1 MYEVELRALVDNFE
15 IIKKKLD
22 ESSKRYK
29 NGEKEVTIF
38 FYNPCENHF
47 DLRLRLQKG
56 KTFLS
61 FKESLFKTARKEIE
75 SDISDAKAIYEI
87 LISSGFKIKM
97 IVARIKY
104 SYIFDKF
111 DILLNRV
118 LNWGDAVEV
127 ECTLENET
135 YAEKTQQEIKYFMT
149 SFLGLNKLLAK
160 EEMLK
165 MNEEYINKFNFYKM
179 CIEDLLNYVND
190 LNEIE
195 FFPNS

>member
-1 MYEVELRALVDNFE
+1 M
-15 IIKKKLD
+15 
-22 ESSKRYK
+22 
-29 NGEKEVTIF
+29 
-38 FYNPCENHF
+38 
-47 DLRLRLQKG
+47 
-56 KTFLS
+56 
-61 FKESLFKTARKEIE
+61 
-75 SDISDAKAIYEI
+75 
-87 LISSGFKIKM
+87 
-97 IVARIKY
+97 
-104 SYIFDKF
+104 
-111 DILLNRV
+111 
-118 LNWGDAVEV
+118 EV